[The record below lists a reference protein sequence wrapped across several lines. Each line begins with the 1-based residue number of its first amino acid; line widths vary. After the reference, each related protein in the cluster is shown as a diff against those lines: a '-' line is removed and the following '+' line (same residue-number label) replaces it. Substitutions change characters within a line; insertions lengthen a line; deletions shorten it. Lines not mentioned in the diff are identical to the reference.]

1 MSQVVG
7 DLDSSLPQLLDE
19 LGIRLTVEEQRLNT
33 RPLLRL
39 VCSRYLGT
47 FSCMYFLIKF
57 ARSVFL
63 KILSNYNY

>member
-1 MSQVVG
+1 MG

-47 FSCMYFLIKF
+47 FSGMSTKMY
-57 ARSVFL
+57 VQL
-63 KILSNYNY
+63 KQLSLNVND